1 MTGQYIVFDGHEVAY
16 SRTVVQV
23 PDQQKWSM
31 EKVSNV
37 NVRPFQLHVPKEPR
51 VIFKDPSKGDEIE
64 KGAIRVCRRLYIKK
78 ADVEAFGYT
87 EGCVKCDHDLLYGYG
102 RTTKGHSDQCRRRI
116 MEELAK
122 TPAGMERVQ
131 AAAGRAK
138 VLLKIWQIKTKRC
151 LRRGR

>member
-1 MTGQYIVFDGHEVAY
+1 M
-16 SRTVVQV
+16 
-23 PDQQKWSM
+23 K
-31 EKVSNV
+31 
-37 NVRPFQLHVPKEPR
+37 
-51 VIFKDPSKGDEIE
+51 KGD
-64 KGAIRVCRRLYIKK
+64 IRVCRRLYIKK

-138 VLLKIWQIKTKRC
+138 VFLENMADQDNEVPAQGEMRG
-151 LRRGR
+151 LRRAPDDDLPAFEPLQPSEFIDNVPIGQEPQHDNRGVPDEGTRE